1 MEVQKDYQ
9 EFVLTGQKT
18 QHYWV
23 RNRQNYSYYDAW
35 WESTVAESCD
45 IDNSKGITT
54 RLVKDRLGEVFL
66 KLRIFGY
73 SFSWFV
79 KHAV

>member
-1 MEVQKDYQ
+1 MRYLEVQKDYQ

-54 RLVKDRLGEVFL
+54 RLVKDRSGEVFF
-66 KLRIFGY
+66 KY
-73 SFSWFV
+73 EFSLMVFSY
-79 KHAV
+79 